1 MTETEIIAKCKKQD
15 RRAQNELYKR
25 YFPLMSSLALRYT
38 QNEEDAISRMN
49 MGFLKVL
56 QNIESYNSNY
66 ALATWIRNVLVNHF
80 IDEFRK
86 EKHYI
91 TTMQLTMDEEP
102 LYDVD
107 WNEGEQKL
115 DAEALFDLLKSLP
128 AMTDKVFNLYAIDG
142 FKHKEIA
149 EMLSISEGTSKW
161 HVSDARKRLK
171 LALDEA
177 EIKDTRKLELNIKLK

>member
-1 MTETEIIAKCKKQD
+1 
-15 RRAQNELYKR
+15 
-25 YFPLMSSLALRYT
+25 
-38 QNEEDAISRMN
+38 
-49 MGFLKVL
+49 
-56 QNIESYNSNY
+56 
-66 ALATWIRNVLVNHF
+66 
-80 IDEFRK
+80 
-86 EKHYI
+86 
-91 TTMQLTMDEEP
+91 MDEEP

-128 AMTDKVFNLYAIDG
+128 AMTEKVFNLYAIDG

-149 EMLSISEGTSKW
+149 EMLAISEGTSKW